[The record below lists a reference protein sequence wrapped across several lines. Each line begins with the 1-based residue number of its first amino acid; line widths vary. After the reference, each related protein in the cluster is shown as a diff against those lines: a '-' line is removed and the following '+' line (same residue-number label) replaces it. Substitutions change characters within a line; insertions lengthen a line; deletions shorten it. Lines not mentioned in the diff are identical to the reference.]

1 MAAVA
6 KYNLKYLRMTPAMTQ
21 IFEDLEAFHDWV
33 RLQDPPIRFNEADL
47 YKNSSPVWQKYQK
60 QLKRKSQHTQGRK

>member
-1 MAAVA
+1 MVSVPSYV
-6 KYNLKYLRMTPAMTQ
+6 KKYLKMTPVVTQ
-21 IFEDLEAFHDWV
+21 IYEDLEAFHDWV

-60 QLKRKSQHTQGRK
+60 QLKRKAQGRK